1 MVDGINNSKKA
12 LVSGLKAGLHKTD
25 LGENTDN
32 KMKSLFDII
41 DKDKNGVLDKEEI
54 NKFYNGDGET
64 KGLNRNGDGKIT
76 RREAKKFLKA
86 HQEELKNAGFT
97 KKDMIE
103 ILNQFAADGENIE
116 GMTGDSQKGYEV
128 TYKDSE
134 NKRTIDKDGNY
145 SNFDKDGNGE
155 TYDVNNTHL
164 SSTKV
169 DKENNT
175 TTVTSY
181 NNGEEES
188 IDKVVTKKND
198 GSETTTV
205 QYHDFGSGSEPTTKK
220 VEKGST
226 VENYD
231 IITDENGERT
241 ERILNKTID
250 KGNGVKEEHKY
261 DYREDGSFTETVK
274 DNAYPDNSTV
284 YDCDKE
290 GHHLSQSKTVGGNQY
305 SVEYDGKG
313 NTKVV
318 LQKGETLEQLAKEFG
333 CSVEDL
339 KVLNGDNKIAYG
351 DNVIVPK
358 EFEADDDKIKNRKS
372 SADVKSEVKA
382 EEDAKEA
389 ERKHQAEIAERKR
402 AIAKAQREAENAQ
415 LKPLGLKD
423 RKGAGEKVDAHFGK
437 TNRHV
442 QLTKVGNAVN
452 GRTICKDKSGKYYV
466 VAHDGVILKEEY
478 VKSTSLYAAGNKV
491 DCVVKDKNGNKTNVK
506 YAEVPGYKDKHG
518 RTLVVDKNGKFYLR
532 AHDGSLLKSDY
543 VDRVERSDAI
553 REDSAKA
560 QEATF
565 DLLDSQVASAEEAFN
580 QQLKNDGWAGD
591 VADGVSI
598 LWGSKNRASEVRKDL
613 AKLRSDIAECK
624 LAAQNEGDAGFKAK
638 FKEKFGIDYNQNAIA
653 DYVQNPSAA
662 NYRKAF
668 GTKQPIGERVAEY
681 NQSQQT
687 GAGVVKTGVKVAGA
701 VAVGVATGGIGGAA
715 LGAAIVS
722 GAVEETDRM
731 NITGSYTDAQ
741 GNTQKTEG
749 TFREG
754 TDHLE
759 ILRDAVLDGGAVLAG
774 GLAGKAAQVLV
785 KGTQVTNAAGQT
797 VNVLTKGQKVA
808 QAGIMTS
815 GDVAYGA
822 AQEYI
827 QTGEVSVE
835 GTLMNAA
842 LSAVGNA
849 ASAGAFKKSPKPQ
862 GPKTL
867 DNATGNGTKTTGGKL
882 SDAKLDKVKNEVRD
896 EIRSGATPERTAQI
910 YKEADLHQA
919 VNRKQGREIEHVVEQ
934 EAGFETHHKQRT
946 ETKEGGQAVIDKIN
960 ENVERTSD
968 AILKEKN
975 SGALAPHDAATL
987 EDNLVN
993 NLNTKEEIEQFKQ
1006 QLKERVGMDEKGS
1019 MFKYE
1024 VQGKD
1029 HAADLISKADKKLKQ
1044 LADFD
1049 EVLNSIPAQG
1059 GMGDLTSIKSF
1070 INKPSTTAQ
1079 QLDELIAKME
1089 ANPQLKKFGGTKKL
1103 VADMKAKSE
1112 MLKAKNI
1119 ASKVEVQP
1127 KVEQPKV
1134 DTPEI
1139 NKETIKDLTSKIDDA
1154 QIPQQHQE
1162 LWKTSKENIEVI
1174 TGELSNP
1181 SISNFKELLEKGRIL
1196 LADIKKIADSAK
1208 GAIKAKLESLYNEIK
1223 TMLNNAKKEIQNTH
1237 TDVLTPKQREN
1248 VYTLREIYHSELND
1262 VPSLRMEYPQYSH
1275 MSDKD
1280 LLDFFKLDEKH
1291 AAFVK
1296 NRKDLF
1302 ANGDA
1307 KYMER
1312 AYWNDS
1318 PYELTNN
1325 HSAWKMHLYSVDEL
1339 DYQQMAEVVLPY
1351 LNDHKIAHKTLSST
1365 VSPEL
1370 LAKTAPEQTGKAF
1383 TIYPQSQEEMA
1394 QIAKDLDRLIREH
1407 NLTTNKSHIT
1417 GDNQLGNSGR
1427 LFYRYE
1433 FPTGKLK
1440 DRIYHPGERA
1450 PYDGNRGEG
1459 QYLAHDMTP
1468 ADDPWLNFDPSN
1480 PKSKPGQA
1488 ENIELSIENSSY
1500 IVEEGQFEVAADV
1513 SAEARPMLMYKVRTA
1528 NGTEVFIT
1536 APKDATMA
1544 EINASLKE
1552 TLKNQTIDA
1561 RKFSN
1566 TNMQK
1571 LVGKTPQ
1578 GELRSRLLD
1587 LDSAI
1592 NSLPEGQIKSYVD
1605 SRLNEV
1611 KSLNDLFEIETL
1623 IDAYNESAGNYVH
1636 YQNLYRTKDGK
1647 QVKVKSDAAKMNA
1660 FIKDKSGKHQ
1670 VVNAINSY
1678 ADEAL
1683 TAKHRVDIF
1692 KGDNVSSQ
1700 KMYST
1705 KKYIKEHPNSEMSE
1719 HLYNEYVS
1727 NRFTKHPE
1735 LGQQLL
1741 DINKKYGVK
1750 LFVPSKYSKN
1760 RMETS
1765 LAYITEE
1772 LDNWNTAS
1780 NATAKMPAIID
1791 FNTANVAWYD
1801 TRSAY
1806 GQSAASAYSERASG
1820 SLAFHDMDKQTIAQ
1834 SMRHELT
1841 HTNDQTRVGKK
1852 IPEKYNLD
1860 EIMPKKTIIRNG
1872 NEVKVPDFEN
1882 CMYVDEFR
1890 AAGLPENR
1898 IAYAYNNPAEFIA
1911 RASEGDMSKYS
1922 PEFKQMLIDFG
1933 MPEWMFKM
1941 QPKDAM

>member
-76 RREAKKFLKA
+76 RREAKKFIKA
-86 HQEELKNAGFT
+86 HQEEFKSAGFT

-261 DYREDGSFTETVK
+261 NYREDGSFTETVK

-1262 VPSLRMEYPQYSH
+1262 VQSLRMEYPQYSH

-1394 QIAKDLDRLIREH
+1394 QIAKDLDKLIREH

-1513 SAEARPMLMYKVRTA
+1513 SSEARPMLKYRVRTV
-1528 NGTEVFIT
+1528 NGTEFVVS
-1536 APKDATMA
+1536 APKNPTKA
-1544 EINASLKE
+1544 ELNASIKAAL
-1552 TLKNQTIDA
+1552 NGHTIDA
-1561 RKFSN
+1561 RKFN
-1566 TNMQK
+1566 NPQMQK
-1571 LVGKTPQ
+1571 LVGNLPQ
-1578 GELRSRLLD
+1578 NEMRSRMLD

-1592 NSLPEGQIKSYVD
+1592 ESLPEGEIKTYVEQK
-1605 SRLNEV
+1605 LNSV

-1623 IDAYNESAGNYVH
+1623 IDANNESRKLYAH
-1636 YQNLYRTKDGK
+1636 YQDLYKTKSGQNFALKSDSASFNKFKKTGEAEINSKLELYADSKLTKDK
-1647 QVKVKSDAAKMNA
+1647 RTEILQ
-1660 FIKDKSGKHQ
+1660 KD
-1670 VVNAINSY
+1670 
-1678 ADEAL
+1678 D
-1683 TAKHRVDIF
+1683 
-1692 KGDNVSSQ
+1692 VSSQ
-1700 KMYST
+1700 KWYST
-1705 KKYIKEHPNSEMSE
+1705 KKYIKQYPNSEMSD
-1719 HLYNEYVS
+1719 HLYNKYAL
-1727 NRFTKHPE
+1727 NRFHKSPE
-1735 LGQQLL
+1735 LTQQLI
-1741 DINKKYGVK
+1741 DINKTYGVK
-1750 LFVPSKYSKN
+1750 VFVPSQYSAK
-1760 RMETS
+1760 RMKQS
-1765 LAYITEE
+1765 LEYVAKE
-1772 LDNWNTAS
+1772 LDNWKSAS
-1780 NATAKMPAIID
+1780 NGTAKMPPIID
-1791 FNTANVAWYD
+1791 FNTAKVSWYD
-1801 TRSAY
+1801 SGSAY
-1806 GQSAASAYSERASG
+1806 GQGASSAYSEKVTG
-1820 SLAFHDMDKQTIAQ
+1820 SLSFHDMDKNTI
-1834 SMRHELT
+1834 SRSIRHELT
-1841 HTNDQTRVGKK
+1841 HTNDLTRVGIK

-1860 EIMPKKTIIRNG
+1860 EIMPKKTIIKNG
-1872 NEVKVPDFEN
+1872 KEVKVPDFEN